1 MDICDFANAIPVA
14 ARRLAK
20 EVVGAIFVAAMPPSN
35 SLANFKEVVGA
46 VFVAAMPPS
55 NSLANF
61 TMVEDIKDWDGEEKS
76 EVDTR
81 YFEVNIFSGG
91 KTKLKSSSHISP

>member
-20 EVVGAIFVAAMPPSN
+20 EVVGAIFVVAIPP
-35 SLANFKEVVGA
+35 AKEVVGA
-46 VFVAAMPPS
+46 IFVVAIPPS

-61 TMVEDIKDWDGEEKS
+61 TMVEDKRRCEMGKKS
-76 EVDTR
+76 
-81 YFEVNIFSGG
+81 
-91 KTKLKSSSHISP
+91 